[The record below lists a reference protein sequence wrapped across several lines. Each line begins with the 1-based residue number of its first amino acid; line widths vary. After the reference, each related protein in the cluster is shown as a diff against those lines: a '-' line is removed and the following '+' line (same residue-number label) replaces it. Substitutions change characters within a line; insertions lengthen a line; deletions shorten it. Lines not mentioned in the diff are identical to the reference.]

1 VKERNGPTYDCS
13 APTRPMY
20 DYGWTHTEQKAKAH
34 PCQLLRLIRGRPE
47 KENINFSRL
56 ASEDPTNQSTSP
68 HAPPHLKERGGLR
81 RRKREWRRRRGTRTW
96 TRSGRSW
103 RPTRRRSTR
112 SSSPP
117 RTRTRLVPSP
127 PPAQIG
133 IALSFPLTALPFNRL
148 FTRWLWIACVCVC
161 VCRASTFRRGTSGGS
176 SSPGSPAA
184 LVSTEFHPLLF
195 ILLLVASGDSIAVMR
210 FYSCR
215 DQMLFLIMDGSIIL
229 DSSLLALFTKVHGLS
244 Y

>member
-1 VKERNGPTYDCS
+1 MAVNGRNGPTYD
-13 APTRPMY
+13 
-20 DYGWTHTEQKAKAH
+20 YGLTPRNSEQSTKAH

-56 ASEDPTNQSTSP
+56 ASDDPTNQSTSP

-148 FTRWLWIACVCVC
+148 FTRWLWIACVCVQSEY
-161 VCRASTFRRGTSGGS
+161 VSERDKRRQFISGFTGS
-176 SSPGSPAA
+176 AGEY
-184 LVSTEFHPLLF
+184 EFHPLE
-195 ILLLVASGDSIAVMR
+195 INSEDAISD
-210 FYSCR
+210 
-215 DQMLFLIMDGSIIL
+215 
-229 DSSLLALFTKVHGLS
+229 
-244 Y
+244 